1 MCIILRES
9 SVYNT
14 EGVRE
19 SSVYNTEGVRESS
32 VYNTEGGFSLS
43 SQSP

>member
-1 MCIILRES
+1 MCIIL
-9 SVYNT
+9 
-14 EGVRE
+14 RE